1 MKFLT
6 DTIAGRAILVL
17 ALGLGSTFFLAQY
30 LYQVSVDR
38 ELMQS
43 NASRIAERILVL
55 ADAITSVSAADRDDT
70 AHRLSGG
77 PLELHWSERPLATG
91 GGQLDASAVLL
102 REILLERSP
111 RLKDR
116 GLVIGTNTSLGD
128 STELARHSTLISL
141 NLEDR
146 SWLNVTLAK
155 VQPTQIT
162 APSFLV
168 SSLVGLIG
176 VITLAVLLSRWLTR
190 PLDRL
195 AASARALFVGGDN
208 GDGVVEEG
216 TREVRTLAGA
226 INEMHRRINRLIGDR
241 TEMLAAISH
250 DLRTPLTRLQ
260 LRANAIPDADARI
273 AFERDISEME
283 NMIDAALGFLRE
295 NAEQEPL
302 EPVDLAAI
310 LQTVADD
317 ASDAGQQVAIDVPR
331 TLVVRG
337 RHLALKRALVNLV
350 GNALKYGGGAEIAA
364 KKSGTEVTIDIT
376 DNGPG
381 IPDDRLETVFSPFY
395 RLDNAR
401 SSRSD
406 GYGLGLTVARTVARA
421 HGGDVTLANRAEGG
435 IRATMRLPLA
445 A

>member
-1 MKFLT
+1 M
-6 DTIAGRAILVL
+6 
-17 ALGLGSTFFLAQY
+17 
-30 LYQVSVDR
+30 
-38 ELMQS
+38 
-43 NASRIAERILVL
+43 
-55 ADAITSVSAADRDDT
+55 
-70 AHRLSGG
+70 
-77 PLELHWSERPLATG
+77 
-91 GGQLDASAVLL
+91 
-102 REILLERSP
+102 
-111 RLKDR
+111 
-116 GLVIGTNTSLGD
+116 
-128 STELARHSTLISL
+128 
-141 NLEDR
+141 
-146 SWLNVTLAK
+146 
-155 VQPTQIT
+155 
-162 APSFLV
+162 
-168 SSLVGLIG
+168 
-176 VITLAVLLSRWLTR
+176 
-190 PLDRL
+190 
-195 AASARALFVGGDN
+195 
-208 GDGVVEEG
+208 
-216 TREVRTLAGA
+216 
-226 INEMHRRINRLIGDR
+226 
-241 TEMLAAISH
+241 
-250 DLRTPLTRLQ
+250 TRLQ

-381 IPDDRLETVFSPFY
+381 IPDDRLEAVFSPFY